1 MKKLSAQQRS
11 HIQKWALYGLLLFI
25 GFTVADLTILYVRE
39 SFIPQAAPPKKIPQQ
54 QSGGFVDRSQY
65 SAITNRNLF
74 SSSGNIPD
82 ALAALNQAKEDGEP
96 KEDIP
101 VQSSLPLNLV
111 GTLVHTDPSKS
122 VAAIEVKSK
131 NMSGSYMVGAEI
143 ENMAKIEKVERGIVY
158 FRNLNNGALEY
169 IEIAKGNTKVNF
181 DSSKASPPV
190 KAGGKEIQ
198 AIGNN
203 TFRVKRADLNKYL
216 NDLSGLLMQARAL
229 PNRDPNTGEI
239 NGYRLVDYQPGSIF
253 EQMGLPRGTLIKS
266 AGGEP
271 VNSIQS
277 AMEMFNKLK
286 KENKV
291 KLGVEVNGSDQEFN
305 YEIQ

>member
-1 MKKLSAQQRS
+1 MKKLNVQQRS
-11 HIQKWALYGLLLFI
+11 VIQKWALYGLLLFI
-25 GFTVADLTILYVRE
+25 GYTAADLGIIYVRE
-39 SFIPQAAPPKKIPQQ
+39 YFIPQSAPPKKAPKQQ
-54 QSGGFVDRSQY
+54 TSGYVDRSQY

-74 SSSGNIPD
+74 SSSGTIPD
-82 ALAALNQAKEDGEP
+82 ALAAVNAAQEDQ

-101 VQSSLPLNLV
+101 VLSSLPLNLI
-111 GTLVHTDPSKS
+111 GTLVHTDPSRS

-143 ENMAKIEKVERGIVY
+143 ANMAKIEKVERGIVY

-169 IEIAKGNTKVNF
+169 IEISRGNSKVNF
-181 DSSKASPPV
+181 DSVKAAGPV

-286 KENKV
+286 KESKV
-291 KLGVEVNGSDQEFN
+291 KLGVEVNGSEQDFN

>member
-1 MKKLSAQQRS
+1 MKKLSVQQRS
-11 HIQKWALYGLLLFI
+11 TIQKWALYGLLLFI
-25 GFTVADLTILYVRE
+25 GFTAADLGIIYVRE
-39 SFIPQAAPPKKIPQQ
+39 YFLPQSAPPKKSPKQ
-54 QSGGFVDRSQY
+54 QSGGFGDRSQY
-65 SAITNRNLF
+65 QSITARNLF
-74 SSSGNIPD
+74 SSNGTIPD
-82 ALAALNQAKEDGEP
+82 PIAAANSGPQEQR
-96 KEDIP
+96 EDIP
-101 VQSSLPLNLV
+101 VQSSLPLNLI
-111 GTLVHTDPSKS
+111 GTLVHTDPMKS

-143 ENMAKIEKVERGIVY
+143 EGMAKIEKVERGIVY
-158 FRNLNNGALEY
+158 FRNLNNGGLEY

-181 DSSKASPPV
+181 DSSKPAAAPV
-190 KAGGKEIQ
+190 KGGKDIQ

-203 TFRVKRADLNKYL
+203 TFRIKRGDLNKYL
-216 NDLSGLLMQARAL
+216 NDLSSLLMQARAL

-271 VNSIQS
+271 VNSLQS

-291 KLGVEVNGSDQEFN
+291 KLGVEVNGSDQEYN

>member
-1 MKKLSAQQRS
+1 MKKLNAQQRNV
-11 HIQKWALYGLLLFI
+11 IQKWALYGLLLFI
-25 GFTVADLTILYVRE
+25 GFTAADLGIIYVRE
-39 SFIPQAAPPKKIPQQ
+39 YFIPQSAPPKKMPKQQ
-54 QSGGFVDRSQY
+54 NSNYVDRSQY

-74 SSSGNIPD
+74 SSNGTIPD
-82 ALAALNQAKEDGEP
+82 ALAQLNAAQEEQ

-111 GTLVHTDPSKS
+111 GTLVHSDPAKS

-131 NMSGSYMVGAEI
+131 NMSGSYMVGSEI
-143 ENMAKIEKVERGIVY
+143 ESMAKVEKVERGIVY
-158 FRNLNNGALEY
+158 FRNLNNGKLEY
-169 IEIAKGNTKVNF
+169 IEINRGNAKVNF
-181 DSSKASPPV
+181 DSKPSPAAGLKV
-190 KAGGKEIQ
+190 GGKEIQ

-203 TFRVKRADLNKYL
+203 TFRVKRSDLNKYL

-291 KLGVEVNGSDQEFN
+291 KLGVEVNGSNTEYN

>member
-1 MKKLSAQQRS
+1 MKKLNVQQRS
-11 HIQKWALYGLLLFI
+11 VIQKWALYGLLLFI
-25 GFTVADLTILYVRE
+25 GFTAADLGIIYVRE
-39 SFIPQAAPPKKIPQQ
+39 YFIPQSAPPKKAPKQQ
-54 QSGGFVDRSQY
+54 TSGYVDRSQY
-65 SAITNRNLF
+65 STITNRNLF
-74 SSSGNIPD
+74 SSSGTIPD
-82 ALAALNQAKEDGEP
+82 ALAAVNAAQEEQT
-96 KEDIP
+96 EDIP
-101 VQSSLPLNLV
+101 VQSSLPLNLI

-169 IEIAKGNTKVNF
+169 IEISRGNSKVNF
-181 DSSKASPPV
+181 DSGKAAAPV

-286 KENKV
+286 KESKV
-291 KLGVEVNGSDQEFN
+291 KLGVEVNGSEQDFN

>member
-11 HIQKWALYGLLLFI
+11 VIQKWALYGLLLFV
-25 GFTVADLTILYVRE
+25 GFTVADLTVIYFRE
-39 SFIPQAAPPKKIPQQ
+39 TFIPQSAPPKKIPKQ
-54 QSGGFVDRSQY
+54 QSGGYVDRSQY

-74 SSSGNIPD
+74 SSTGNIPD
-82 ALAALNQAKEDGEP
+82 ALAALNAAKEDNAP

-101 VQSSLPLNLV
+101 VQSSLPLNLI

-143 ENMAKIEKVERGIVY
+143 ESMAKIEKVERGIVY

-169 IEIAKGNTKVNF
+169 IEIARGNTKVNF
-181 DSSKASPPV
+181 DSGKPTGPV

-198 AIGNN
+198 ALGNN
-203 TFRVKRADLNKYL
+203 TFRMKRADLNKYL

-266 AGGEP
+266 AAGEP

>member
-1 MKKLSAQQRS
+1 MKKLNAQQRNV
-11 HIQKWALYGLLLFI
+11 IQKWALYGLLLFI
-25 GFTVADLTILYVRE
+25 GFTAADLGIIYVRE
-39 SFIPQAAPPKKIPQQ
+39 YFIPQSAPPKKAPKQQ
-54 QSGGFVDRSQY
+54 TSGYVDRSQY

-74 SSSGNIPD
+74 SSAGTIPD
-82 ALAALNQAKEDGEP
+82 ALAAVNAAQNEGP
-96 KEDIP
+96 REDIP

-111 GTLVHTDPSKS
+111 GTLVHSDPSKS

-131 NMSGSYMVGAEI
+131 NMSGSYMVGSEI
-143 ENMAKIEKVERGIVY
+143 ENMAKVEKVERGIVY
-158 FRNLNNGALEY
+158 FRNLNNGNLEY
-169 IEIAKGNTKVNF
+169 IELNRGNTKVSF
-181 DSSKASPPV
+181 DSKPSPAAGI

-203 TFRVKRADLNKYL
+203 TFRVKRSDLNKYL

-286 KENKV
+286 KESKV
-291 KLGVEVNGSDQEFN
+291 KLGVEVNGSDTEYN

>member
-1 MKKLSAQQRS
+1 MKKLSAQQRTV
-11 HIQKWALYGLLLFI
+11 IQKWALYGLLLFI
-25 GFTVADLTILYVRE
+25 GFTVADLGIIYVRE
-39 SFIPQAAPPKKIPQQ
+39 YFIPQSAPPKKAPKMQT
-54 QSGGFVDRSQY
+54 GGYADRSQY
-65 SAITNRNLF
+65 SAITSRNLF
-74 SSSGNIPD
+74 SSTGTIPD
-82 ALAALNQAKEDGEP
+82 PLAAVNAAQEEQ

-101 VQSSLPLNLV
+101 VQSSLPLDLI
-111 GTLVHTDPSKS
+111 GTLVHSDPTKS
-122 VAAIEVKSK
+122 VAAINVKSK
-131 NMSGSYMVGAEI
+131 NLSGSYMVGSEI
-143 ENMAKIEKVERGIVY
+143 ESMAKVEKVERGIVY

-169 IEIAKGNTKVNF
+169 IEISRGNTKVNF
-181 DSSKASPPV
+181 DSSRPAAGPV
-190 KAGGKEIQ
+190 KAGGKDIL
-198 AIGNN
+198 ALGNN
-203 TFRVKRADLNKYL
+203 TFRIKRTDLNKYL

-286 KENKV
+286 KESKV
-291 KLGVEVNGSDQEFN
+291 ELGVEVNGSDQKYN

>member
-1 MKKLSAQQRS
+1 MKKLNAQQRNV
-11 HIQKWALYGLLLFI
+11 IQKWALYGLLLFI
-25 GFTVADLTILYVRE
+25 GFTAADLGIIYVRE
-39 SFIPQAAPPKKIPQQ
+39 YFIPQSAPPKKAPKQQ
-54 QSGGFVDRSQY
+54 TSGYVDRSQY

-74 SSSGNIPD
+74 SSAGTIPD
-82 ALAALNQAKEDGEP
+82 ALAAVNAAQEGE
-96 KEDIP
+96 KREDIP
-101 VQSSLPLNLV
+101 VLSSLPLVLV
-111 GTLVHTDPSKS
+111 GTLVHSDPAKS

-131 NMSGSYMVGAEI
+131 NMSGSYMVGSEI
-143 ENMAKIEKVERGIVY
+143 ENMAKIEKVDRGIVY
-158 FRNLNNGALEY
+158 FRNLNNGGLEY
-169 IEIAKGNTKVNF
+169 IELNRGNSKVSF
-181 DSSKASPPV
+181 DSQKAATGPV

-198 AIGNN
+198 AVGNN

-286 KENKV
+286 KESKV
-291 KLGVEVNGSDQEFN
+291 KLGVEVNGSDQDYN

>member
-1 MKKLSAQQRS
+1 MKKLNAQQRS
-11 HIQKWALYGLLLFI
+11 VIQKWALYGLLLFI
-25 GFTVADLTILYVRE
+25 GFTAADLGIIYVRE
-39 SFIPQAAPPKKIPQQ
+39 YFIPQSAPPKKAPKQQ
-54 QSGGFVDRSQY
+54 TSGYVDRSQY

-74 SSSGNIPD
+74 SSSGTIPD
-82 ALAALNQAKEDGEP
+82 ALSAVNAAQEEQ

-101 VQSSLPLNLV
+101 VQSSLPLNLI

-169 IEIAKGNTKVNF
+169 IEISRGNSKVNF
-181 DSSKASPPV
+181 DSVKAAGPV

-286 KENKV
+286 KESKV
-291 KLGVEVNGSDQEFN
+291 KLGVEVNGSEQDFN

>member
-1 MKKLSAQQRS
+1 MKKLSAQQRTT
-11 HIQKWALYGLLLFI
+11 IQKWALYGLLLFI
-25 GFTVADLTILYVRE
+25 GFTAADLGIIYVRE
-39 SFIPQAAPPKKIPQQ
+39 YFLPQSAPPKKAPKQQ
-54 QSGGFVDRSQY
+54 AGGYVDRSQY
-65 SAITNRNLF
+65 STITSRNLF
-74 SSSGNIPD
+74 SSTGTIPD
-82 ALAALNQAKEDGEP
+82 PLAAVNEAQQEH

-101 VQSSLPLNLV
+101 VQSSLPLNLI
-111 GTLVHTDPSKS
+111 GTLVHSDPSKS

-143 ENMAKIEKVERGIVY
+143 ENMAKVEKVERGIVY
-158 FRNLNNGALEY
+158 FRNLNNGNLEY
-169 IEIAKGNTKVNF
+169 IEIARGNTKVNF
-181 DSSKASPPV
+181 DSSRPSAGPV

-203 TFRVKRADLNKYL
+203 TFRIKRSDLNKYL

-286 KENKV
+286 KESKV
-291 KLGVEVNGSDQEFN
+291 KLGVEVNGSDQDFN

>member
-11 HIQKWALYGLLLFI
+11 TIQKWALYGLLLFI
-25 GFTVADLTILYVRE
+25 GFTAADLGIIYVRE
-39 SFIPQAAPPKKIPQQ
+39 YFLPQSAPPKKAPKQQ
-54 QSGGFVDRSQY
+54 TGGYIDRSQY
-65 SAITNRNLF
+65 SAITARNLF
-74 SSSGNIPD
+74 SSTGTIP
-82 ALAALNQAKEDGEP
+82 APLAAVADQQQQQQ
-96 KEDIP
+96 EDIP
-101 VQSSLPLNLV
+101 VQSSLPLNLI

-143 ENMAKIEKVERGIVY
+143 ENMAKVEKVERGIVY

-181 DSSKASPPV
+181 DSSRVSTSPV
-190 KAGGKEIQ
+190 KAGGKDIQ

-203 TFRVKRADLNKYL
+203 TFRIKRADLNKYL

-286 KENKV
+286 KESKV
-291 KLGVEVNGSDQEFN
+291 KLGVEVNGSDQDFN

>member
-11 HIQKWALYGLLLFI
+11 TIQKWALYGLLLFI
-25 GFTVADLTILYVRE
+25 GFTVADLGIIYVRE
-39 SFIPQAAPPKKIPQQ
+39 YFLPQSAPPKKSPKVP
-54 QSGGFVDRSQY
+54 SVGFVDRNQY
-65 SAITNRNLF
+65 QSITTRNLF
-74 SSSGNIPD
+74 SSNGIIPNPLAEVNSGP
-82 ALAALNQAKEDGEP
+82 QEQ

-101 VQSSLPLNLV
+101 VQSSLPLNLI
-111 GTLVHTDPSKS
+111 GTLVHSDPMKS

-131 NMSGSYMVGAEI
+131 NISGSYMVGAEI
-143 ENMAKIEKVERGIVY
+143 EGMAKIEKVERGIVY
-158 FRNLNNGALEY
+158 FRNLNNGGLEY

-181 DSSKASPPV
+181 DSSKPVAAPV
-190 KAGGKEIQ
+190 KGGKDIQ

-203 TFRVKRADLNKYL
+203 TFRIKRGDLNKYL

-291 KLGVEVNGSDQEFN
+291 KLGVEVNGSDQEYN

>member
-1 MKKLSAQQRS
+1 MKKLNAQQRS
-11 HIQKWALYGLLLFI
+11 VIQKWALYGLLLFI
-25 GFTVADLTILYVRE
+25 GFTAADLGIIYVRE
-39 SFIPQAAPPKKIPQQ
+39 YFIPQSAPPKKAPKQQ
-54 QSGGFVDRSQY
+54 TSGYVDRSQY
-65 SAITNRNLF
+65 STITNRNLF
-74 SSSGNIPD
+74 SSSGTIPD
-82 ALAALNQAKEDGEP
+82 ALAAVNAAQEEQA
-96 KEDIP
+96 EDIP
-101 VQSSLPLNLV
+101 VQSSLPLNLI

-169 IEIAKGNTKVNF
+169 IEISRGNSKVNF
-181 DSSKASPPV
+181 DSGKAAAPV

-286 KENKV
+286 KESKV
-291 KLGVEVNGSDQEFN
+291 KLGVEVNGSEQDFN

>member
-1 MKKLSAQQRS
+1 MKKLNAQQRS
-11 HIQKWALYGLLLFI
+11 VIQKWALYGLLLFI
-25 GFTVADLTILYVRE
+25 GFTAADLGIIYVRE
-39 SFIPQAAPPKKIPQQ
+39 YFIPQSAPPKKAPKQQ
-54 QSGGFVDRSQY
+54 TSGYVDRSQY

-74 SSSGNIPD
+74 SSSGTIPD
-82 ALAALNQAKEDGEP
+82 ALAAVNTAQEEQR
-96 KEDIP
+96 EDIP
-101 VQSSLPLNLV
+101 VQSSLPLNLI

-169 IEIAKGNTKVNF
+169 IEISRGNSKVNF
-181 DSSKASPPV
+181 DSGKAAAPV

-203 TFRVKRADLNKYL
+203 TFRVKRTDLNKYL

-286 KENKV
+286 KESKV
-291 KLGVEVNGSDQEFN
+291 KLGVEVNGSDTEYN

>member
-1 MKKLSAQQRS
+1 MKKLNAQQRS
-11 HIQKWALYGLLLFI
+11 VIQKWALYGLLLFI
-25 GFTVADLTILYVRE
+25 GFTAADLGIIYVRE
-39 SFIPQAAPPKKIPQQ
+39 YFIPQSAPPKKAPKQQ
-54 QSGGFVDRSQY
+54 TAGYVDRSQY

-74 SSSGNIPD
+74 SSSGAIPD
-82 ALAALNQAKEDGEP
+82 ALAALNAAQEDQ

-101 VQSSLPLNLV
+101 VQSSLPLNLI

-169 IEIAKGNTKVNF
+169 IEISRGNSKVNF
-181 DSSKASPPV
+181 DSVKAAGPV

-286 KENKV
+286 KESKV
-291 KLGVEVNGSDQEFN
+291 KLGVEVNGSEQDFN

>member
-1 MKKLSAQQRS
+1 MKKLSAQQRTT
-11 HIQKWALYGLLLFI
+11 IQKWALYGLLLFI
-25 GFTVADLTILYVRE
+25 GFTAADLGIIYVRE
-39 SFIPQAAPPKKIPQQ
+39 YFIPQSAPPKKAPKQQ
-54 QSGGFVDRSQY
+54 NGGYVDRSQY
-65 SAITNRNLF
+65 QTITSRNLF
-74 SSSGNIPD
+74 SSNGTIPD
-82 ALAALNQAKEDGEP
+82 PIAAVAAANEEKR
-96 KEDIP
+96 EDIP
-101 VQSSLPLNLV
+101 VQSSLPLNLI
-111 GTLVHTDPSKS
+111 GTLVHSDPMKS
-122 VAAIEVKSK
+122 VAAIEIKSK
-131 NMSGSYMVGAEI
+131 SMSGSYMVGAEI

-169 IEIAKGNTKVNF
+169 IEIAKGNSKVNF
-181 DSSKASPPV
+181 DSSKPAASPV
-190 KAGGKEIQ
+190 KAGGKDIQ
-198 AIGNN
+198 SVGNN
-203 TFRVKRADLNKYL
+203 TFRIKRADLNKYL

-286 KENKV
+286 KESKV
-291 KLGVEVNGSDQEFN
+291 KLGVEVNGSEQEYN

>member
-1 MKKLSAQQRS
+1 MKKMNAQQRTT
-11 HIQKWALYGLLLFI
+11 IQKWALYGLLLFI
-25 GFTVADLTILYVRE
+25 GFILADLGIIYVRE
-39 SFIPQAAPPKKIPQQ
+39 YFIPQAAPPKKAPKPQT
-54 QSGGFVDRSQY
+54 STYLDRSQY

-74 SSSGNIPD
+74 SSSGKIPD
-82 ALAALNQAKEDGEP
+82 PLATVSTEQQEQR
-96 KEDIP
+96 EDIP
-101 VQSSLPLNLV
+101 VRSSLPLNLI
-111 GTLVHTDPSKS
+111 GTLVHTNPSKS

-131 NMSGSYMVGAEI
+131 NMSGSYMVGSEI
-143 ENMAKIEKVERGIVY
+143 ENMAKVEKVERGIVY

-169 IEIAKGNTKVNF
+169 IEISKGNTKVNF
-181 DSSKASPPV
+181 DSSRPSAPV

-198 AIGNN
+198 ALGNN
-203 TFRVKRADLNKYL
+203 TFRIKRADLNRYL

-266 AGGEP
+266 AGGEA
-271 VNSIQS
+271 VNSVQS

-286 KENKV
+286 KESKV
-291 KLGVEVNGSDQEFN
+291 KIGVEVNGSDQEYN